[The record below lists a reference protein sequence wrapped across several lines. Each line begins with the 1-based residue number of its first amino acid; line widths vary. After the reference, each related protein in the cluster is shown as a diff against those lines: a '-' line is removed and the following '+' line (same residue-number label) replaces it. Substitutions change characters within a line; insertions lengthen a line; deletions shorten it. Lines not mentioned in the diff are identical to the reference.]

1 MTNLGVKIFSLAWM
15 ILLLGCG
22 ATSTTPPVSVPIRS
36 GPAVAAPA
44 YANGDQWVY
53 RVVRPTGKDEQ
64 IRIVYRNSKF
74 EHDNQEIFDGTIWAN
89 VYRTD
94 SELKPL
100 NFPLTPGTSWSYRY
114 QATDARGRKSWRD
127 AEVKVIGPTAQPITT
142 GAGQFKVVEIQRF
155 ETWGRA
161 ERKTTYFYS
170 EDTRSVVKLTSNI
183 SSPAVGSQ
191 QYEMELIKFSP
202 GR

>member
-1 MTNLGVKIFSLAWM
+1 MINLGMKVLSLTWM
-15 ILLLGCG
+15 VLLVGCG
-22 ATSTTPPVSVPIRS
+22 ATSTTPPVTVRP

-44 YANGDQWVY
+44 YGNGDQWIY
-53 RVVRPTGKDEQ
+53 RVVRQTGKDEQ
-64 IRIVYRNSKF
+64 IRITYRNGKF

-89 VYRTD
+89 VHRAD

-100 NFPLTPGTSWSYRY
+100 NFPLTPGSSWSYRY

-127 AEVKVIGPTAQPITT
+127 AEVKVIGPTAQPIKTA
-142 GAGQFKVVEIQRF
+142 AGQFKAVEIQRF

-170 EDTRSVVKLTSNI
+170 EDTRSVVKLTGDI
-183 SSPAVGSQ
+183 SSPAAGNQ
-191 QYEMELIKFSP
+191 QYDMELIKYSA